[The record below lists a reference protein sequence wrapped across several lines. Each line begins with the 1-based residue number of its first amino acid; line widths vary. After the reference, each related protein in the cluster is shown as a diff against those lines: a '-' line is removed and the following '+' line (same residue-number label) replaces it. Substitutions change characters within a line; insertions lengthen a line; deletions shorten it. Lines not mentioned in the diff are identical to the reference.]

1 MPAVGDTQIKFNR
14 TYIWIKG
21 NPNAPGAWR
30 LTGND
35 NTPGANQDQ
44 SALETT
50 GIVASTRP
58 SIAAN
63 QLVYVDSAG
72 TIDLAD
78 ASAIAT
84 GKVAGAA
91 IAAAIANGPVTYAR
105 NVAINIINPDVVID
119 DAPTSLEVGKY
130 YYLSSTNPGNYTRTP
145 DTSTSGAVLVQV
157 GLAVD
162 LGNIIIELQEPL
174 VI

>member
-1 MPAVGDTQIKFNR
+1 MPAIGDTQVKFNR
-14 TYIWIKG
+14 TYIWLKG
-21 NPNAPGAWR
+21 NANAPGAWR

-44 SALETT
+44 SSLETT
-50 GIVASTRP
+50 GTVVSTRAT
-58 SIAAN
+58 IEAN
-63 QLVYVDSAG
+63 QLVYVNSAG

-91 IAAAIANGPVTYAR
+91 IATAVANGPVTYTR
-105 NVAINIINPDVVID
+105 NMAVNITNPDVVVD
-119 DAPTSLEVGKY
+119 GAPSTLEIGKY
-130 YYLSSTNPGNYTRTP
+130 YYLSATNPGNYTRTP
-145 DTSTSGAVLVQV
+145 DTSTTGAVLVQV
-157 GLAVD
+157 GLALD
-162 LGNIIIELQEPL
+162 TANMTIEVQDPL

>member
-1 MPAVGDTQIKFNR
+1 MPAIGDTQVKFNR
-14 TYIWIKG
+14 TYIWLKG

-44 SALETT
+44 SALEINGT
-50 GIVASTRP
+50 VASTRAT
-58 SIAAN
+58 ILAN
-63 QLVYVDSAG
+63 QLVYVNSAG
-72 TIDLAD
+72 AIDLAD

-91 IAAAIANGPVTYAR
+91 IANAIASGPITYTR
-105 NVAINIINPDVVID
+105 NLPVNVINPTVVID
-119 DAPTSLEVGKY
+119 GAPTALESGKY
-130 YYLSSTNPGNYTRTP
+130 YYLSGVTPGNYTRTP
-145 DTSTSGAVLVQV
+145 DTTTSGAVLVQV
-157 GLAVD
+157 GLAID
-162 LGNIIIELQEPL
+162 TANMLIEVQEPL